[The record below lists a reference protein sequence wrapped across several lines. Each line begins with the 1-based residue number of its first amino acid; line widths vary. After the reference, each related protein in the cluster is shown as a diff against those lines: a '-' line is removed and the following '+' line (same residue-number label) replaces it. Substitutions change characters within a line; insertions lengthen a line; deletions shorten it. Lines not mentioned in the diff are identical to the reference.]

1 MSIPWDS
8 LPHVQNFLRLDFLF
22 SGLEVSSTA
31 LFAARVLVFTLLAV
45 SLIWAVLKIV
55 LKTLEC
61 VQTFLASLT
70 GLPGSFFLLLLLV
83 VPLFPDSL
91 GARWAGYILALLS
104 LMVLA
109 ATAAVIVVL
118 WKYGVD
124 QAIRLINI
132 LRLRSSEGNRK
143 PRESAAPPDNIVD
156 EMGAPSTLPVKD
168 ATTF

>member
-1 MSIPWDS
+1 MSIPWDG
-8 LPHVQNFLRLDFLF
+8 LPYVQNFLRLDFLF
-22 SGLEVSSTA
+22 SGLEVSSNT

-45 SLIWAVLKIV
+45 TLIWAILKIV

-70 GLPGSFFLLLLLV
+70 RLPGSFFLLLLLV

-104 LMVLA
+104 LIVLA

-132 LRLRSSEGNRK
+132 LRLRSSEEKRHS
-143 PRESAAPPDNIVD
+143 RESTAPPDNIVD
-156 EMGAPSTLPVKD
+156 EMGAPSGLPAKG
-168 ATTF
+168 AAF